1 MSNIKKEIMKQ
12 KIKDIESDLNK
23 RLFKVTDNINT
34 FFYDML
40 NDFSV
45 SVWFPLLSDIIQYL
59 HILFYPFKDNVRKNF
74 YFYFFIYSYHLFIS
88 KINFYF
94 N

>member
-23 RLFKVTDNINT
+23 RLFKVADNINT

-59 HILFYPFKDNVRKNF
+59 HILFYPFKDNVRKKFLFLFF
-74 YFYFFIYSYHLFIS
+74 YL
-88 KINFYF
+88 
-94 N
+94 

>member
-40 NDFSV
+40 NDFSF

-74 YFYFFIYSYHLFIS
+74 LFLFFLFIV
-88 KINFYF
+88 ITYL
-94 N
+94 

>member
-34 FFYDML
+34 FFM
-40 NDFSV
+40 
-45 SVWFPLLSDIIQYL
+45 IC
-59 HILFYPFKDNVRKNF
+59 
-74 YFYFFIYSYHLFIS
+74 
-88 KINFYF
+88 
-94 N
+94 